1 MSRLNYILPGGW
13 FKIKPE
19 YVGGLMDELD
29 VLVVGGYFGVG
40 SRAGMMSHFMCAVAI
55 PPEEGTEPKLFYSFC
70 KVYSVT
76 LVLTPSGMME
86 YSIQLL

>member
-1 MSRLNYILPGGW
+1 
-13 FKIKPE
+13 
-19 YVGGLMDELD
+19 MDELD

-70 KVYSVT
+70 KVCIEA
-76 LVLTPSGMME
+76 LV
-86 YSIQLL
+86 

>member
-1 MSRLNYILPGGW
+1 MNRLLLHKGGW

-70 KVYSVT
+70 KVSHMS
-76 LVLTPSGMME
+76 LDMRKPSGV
-86 YSIQLL
+86 SDQV

>member
-1 MSRLNYILPGGW
+1 
-13 FKIKPE
+13 
-19 YVGGLMDELD
+19 MDELD

-70 KVYSVT
+70 KVCT
-76 LVLTPSGMME
+76 EALVC
-86 YSIQLL
+86 YLLD

>member
-1 MSRLNYILPGGW
+1 
-13 FKIKPE
+13 
-19 YVGGLMDELD
+19 MDELD

-70 KVYSVT
+70 KVIIY
-76 LVLTPSGMME
+76 M
-86 YSIQLL
+86 IQCIVFFSAVSSKHESMH